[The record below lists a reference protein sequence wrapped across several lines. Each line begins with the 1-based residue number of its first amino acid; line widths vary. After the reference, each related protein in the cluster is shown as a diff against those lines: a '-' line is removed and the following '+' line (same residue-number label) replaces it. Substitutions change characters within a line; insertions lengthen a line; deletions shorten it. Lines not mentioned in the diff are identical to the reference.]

1 MSKALFPG
9 TFDPFTIGHEA
20 IVKRTLTFMDEV
32 VIAIVN
38 NMEKNAMFRRKIG
51 AGGEYSRRTAVLMG
65 ERPERK

>member
-38 NMEKNAMFRRKIG
+38 K
-51 AGGEYSRRTAVLMG
+51 YSKSESYTRMNLAFLCCRSRALL
-65 ERPERK
+65 PILP